1 MKTIKELAVENDV
14 ITLEYGFI
22 TGTMYEYM
30 VTLKSEDDNQIHIFT
45 DKNIKVMNWLD
56 LMEMPVTYNRFGR
69 LVLEDV

>member
-30 VTLKSEDDNQIHIFT
+30 ITLKSEDDNQIHIFT
-45 DKNIKVMNWLD
+45 NKNFKVMNWLD

-69 LVLEDV
+69 LVLQDV